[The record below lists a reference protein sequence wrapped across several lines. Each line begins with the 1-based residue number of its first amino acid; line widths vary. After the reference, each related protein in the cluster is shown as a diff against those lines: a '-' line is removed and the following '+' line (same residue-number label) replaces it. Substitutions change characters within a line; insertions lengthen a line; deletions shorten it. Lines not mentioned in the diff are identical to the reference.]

1 VDRAYRQ
8 LTFEER
14 RVIFRLVQ
22 AKISIGGIAD
32 RLGRHRS
39 TIYREIGRNEFREV
53 KLYRGYY
60 PVTAHDSARQRR
72 QRQRK
77 LIRDACLRE
86 QVLARLA
93 LGWSPEQ
100 IAGRLRHADDRR
112 LCHETIYQ
120 FVYGPE
126 GRALEL
132 HRHLLRAR
140 RQRRR
145 RFGRKPLSRKIP
157 VERSITHRP
166 TSIARREQIGHWE
179 GDLLIFRQA
188 HGRANLTSLVE
199 RKSRLIRLV
208 RNSDRRSA
216 GVVGA
221 IGEALADL
229 PAEARRSITF
239 DRGSEFLAYDH
250 LASQHGI
257 VTWFCDPHAPW
268 QKGSIENVNGRL
280 RRFLPG
286 EINIAALTPAELN
299 EVETRMNSTPRKCLG
314 FMTPAEAFAVA
325 AGQPAAASHL
335 SHFG

>member
-1 VDRAYRQ
+1 VDRACRQ
-8 LTFEER
+8 LTLEDR
-14 RVIFRLVQ
+14 RTIFRLLH
-22 AKISIGGIAD
+22 AKVGVREIAD

-39 TIYREIGRNEFREV
+39 TVYREIRRNEFREI

-60 PVTAHDSARQRR
+60 PVTAHDSARRRR

-86 QVLARLA
+86 QVLAKLA

-100 IAGRLRHADDRR
+100 IAGRLRHAEDRR

-145 RFGRKPLSRKIP
+145 RFGRRPRSRTIP
-157 VERSITHRP
+157 VERSIVHRP
-166 TSIARREQIGHWE
+166 TNIARREEIGHWE
-179 GDLLIFRQA
+179 GDLLIFRRA

-199 RKSRLIRLV
+199 RKSRLIRLA
-208 RNSDRRSA
+208 RNSDRRST

-221 IGEALADL
+221 IGAALAGL

-268 QKGSIENVNGRL
+268 QKGSIENANSRL

-286 EINIAALTPAELN
+286 EIDIAALTAAELHAI
-299 EVETRMNSTPRKCLG
+299 ETRMNSTPRKCLG

-325 AGQPAAASHL
+325 AGQPPAASHL

>member
-1 VDRAYRQ
+1 M
-8 LTFEER
+8 
-14 RVIFRLVQ
+14 IFRLVQ
-22 AKISIGGIAD
+22 GKVSIRGIAD
-32 RLGRHRS
+32 QLGRHRS
-39 TIYREIGRNEFREV
+39 TIYREIGRNEFRDV
-53 KLYRGYY
+53 RLYRGYY
-60 PVTAHDSARQRR
+60 PVTAHDSARRRR
-72 QRQRK
+72 QRRRK
-77 LIRDACLRE
+77 LIQDACLRE
-86 QVLARLA
+86 HVLAKLA

-100 IAGRLRHADDRR
+100 IAGRLRHVEDRR

-126 GRALEL
+126 GQALEL

-140 RQRRR
+140 RRRR
-145 RFGRKPLSRKIP
+145 QRFGRKPRSRKIP
-157 VERSITHRP
+157 ADLSIACRP
-166 TSIARREQIGHWE
+166 TSIASREEIGHWE

-199 RKSRLIRLV
+199 RQSRLVRLV

-216 GVVGA
+216 GVVEA
-221 IGEALADL
+221 IGAALADF

-250 LASQHGI
+250 LASEHGI

-268 QKGSIENVNGRL
+268 QKGSIENANGRL

-286 EINIAALTPAELN
+286 EIDLAALTPAELH

-314 FMTPAEAFAVA
+314 FMTPTEAFAIA
-325 AGQPAAASHL
+325 AGQPPAALRL
-335 SHFG
+335 SHFA

>member
-1 VDRAYRQ
+1 
-8 LTFEER
+8 
-14 RVIFRLVQ
+14 
-22 AKISIGGIAD
+22 
-32 RLGRHRS
+32 
-39 TIYREIGRNEFREV
+39 
-53 KLYRGYY
+53 
-60 PVTAHDSARQRR
+60 
-72 QRQRK
+72 
-77 LIRDACLRE
+77 LIRDGRLRE
-86 QVLARLA
+86 QVLAKLA

-120 FVYGPE
+120 FVHGPE

-132 HRHLLRAR
+132 HRYLLRTR
-140 RQRRR
+140 RIRRR
-145 RFGRKPLSRKIP
+145 RFGRKPRRCKIP
-157 VERSITHRP
+157 AERGIACRP
-166 TSIARREQIGHWE
+166 TNIGSREEIGHWE
-179 GDLLIFRQA
+179 GDLLIFRQS

-208 RNSDRRSA
+208 RNTDRRSY
-216 GVVGA
+216 GVIGA
-221 IGEALADL
+221 IGQALAGL
-229 PAEARRSITF
+229 PPEARQSITF

-250 LASQHGI
+250 LASEHGI

-268 QKGSIENVNGRL
+268 QKGSIENANSRL

-286 EINIAALTPAELN
+286 QLDIAALTPAELH